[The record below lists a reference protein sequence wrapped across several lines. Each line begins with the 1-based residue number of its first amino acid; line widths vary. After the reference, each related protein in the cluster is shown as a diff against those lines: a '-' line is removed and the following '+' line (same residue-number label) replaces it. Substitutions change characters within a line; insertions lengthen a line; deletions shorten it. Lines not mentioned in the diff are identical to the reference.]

1 MAQKYQVGD
10 IVRVV
15 RERDGESWERVARI
29 EHVKSCSAS
38 DCTYGAE
45 GSHMEEGR
53 KVCKQCDGS
62 MYNCRVITGK
72 GKDYKEGQDG
82 AWAGYNMQKLTD
94 EELAF
99 YLL

>member
-1 MAQKYQVGD
+1 MAQKYKVGD
-10 IVRVV
+10 IVRLV

-38 DCTYGAE
+38 DCTYGD
-45 GSHMEEGR
+45 GGTHREESGE
-53 KVCKQCDGS
+53 VCKQCDGS
-62 MYNCRVITGK
+62 MYDCRVIAGK
-72 GKDYKEGQDG
+72 GRNYQEGHLG